1 MKQDVLEMGGIGC
14 RTGFPSGVSPQQFL
28 FGIIDAFGPKSTRTK
43 FLDSG
48 KSDGALANHHHQSS
62 LSTLCRMAPAL
73 PHLRDDLA
81 TKL

>member
-48 KSDGALANHHHQSS
+48 KMPEKMVPWQIIIINHH
-62 LSTLCRMAPAL
+62 
-73 PHLRDDLA
+73 
-81 TKL
+81 